1 MLVLVSDEANLA
13 KLDRYKEIT
22 AKLGDPRQLTAT
34 EAQTLVDGRKTVLLG
49 LRLNPLAR
57 NRLARDVDGDGLS
70 SRS

>member
-22 AKLGDPRQLTAT
+22 AKLADPRKINDA
-34 EAQTLVDGRKTVLLG
+34 EAQTLIAEGKAVLLG
-49 LRLNPLAR
+49 LRLDPLAR

-70 SRS
+70 AGG